1 MKWLEVFEAERA
13 RNRPGNRVQ
22 LATVDEQGA
31 PSLRTV
37 VLRGFTGAG
46 EPWFFTDAR
55 SLKVA
60 HVRQSPKVSLLAW
73 WERTE
78 DQFRLD
84 GLATLHGAGT
94 VGEAAVLRHTSWQ
107 RLGERR
113 AAWLGPA
120 PGSVLATLS
129 APLAAETPEPPA
141 SFVVVT
147 VAVSRVDWLRLAG
160 THTRVRFT
168 KAGDAWLREDLVP

>member
-1 MKWLEVFEAERA
+1 MKWLEVFEAQRA

-37 VLRGFTGAG
+37 VLRGFTRAG

-60 HVRQSPKVSLLAW
+60 HVQQSPKVSLLAW

-78 DQFRLD
+78 DQFRLE
-84 GLATLHGAGT
+84 GLATLHGAGAM
-94 VGEAAVLRHTSWQ
+94 GEAAVLRNTSWQ

-120 PGSVLATLS
+120 PGSLLATQR
-129 APLAAETPEPPA
+129 APLAAETPEPPET
-141 SFVVVT
+141 FVVVT
-147 VAVSRVDWLRLAG
+147 VVVSRVDWLRLAG

-168 KAGDAWLREDLVP
+168 RAGDEWLREELVP